1 MNHLSKNW
9 LTEGLIDFE
18 YKKYVLLAYLKD
30 IQANFQN
37 LLLYP
42 FLGDLLYHYKN
53 LNQLKENKKL
63 IFDHFPKRLSKADFE
78 KLELI
83 YQDLVEDDIVMQEIE
98 DIIAFALPKLK
109 NSLNEG
115 KDLYEYVEKS
125 LSIEPIGISP
135 LDTTSGYIFIHS
147 EDFKDVVI
155 FEYQLSI
162 FQNAEENYRGLNTR
176 FIKKASK
183 SITNTFESIKIQ
195 LLKSNRDMPNPS
207 TYLITSAIGYP
218 FEETLFPIAKRKLMR
233 YIAQDAA

>member
-30 IQANFQN
+30 IRTNFQN

-42 FLGDLLYHYKN
+42 FLGDLYYHYKT
-53 LNQLKENKKL
+53 LSQLKENKQL
-63 IFDHFPKRLSKADFE
+63 IFDHFPKRISKADFE

-83 YQDLVEDDIVMQEIE
+83 YENLIEDDKVMQEIE
-98 DIIAFALPKLK
+98 SIIAFALPKLE

-115 KDLYEYVEKS
+115 KDIYEYVENN
-125 LSIEPIGISP
+125 LSITPVGIRP

-147 EDFKDVVI
+147 EDFKDVLI
-155 FEYQLSI
+155 FEYQMSI
-162 FQNAEENYRGLNTR
+162 FQNSEENYRGLNTR
-176 FIKKASK
+176 FVKKISK
-183 SITNTFESIKIQ
+183 SIGNTFESIKVQLIQ
-195 LLKSNRDMPNPS
+195 NNRSLPNPG
-207 TYLITSAIGYP
+207 TYLITSSIGYP

-233 YIAQDAA
+233 YIAEEAA